1 MTMREARV
9 SKGWSQDRLG
19 VEAGGIGQNR
29 ISQIERGSAPPPKL
43 KEAEGIAKALGYPL
57 GELFSGMMKSVPD
70 LDKYPDP
77 APPPWPSSEE
87 IKARIGETE
96 SIPVPPLAKPAEKY
110 SQNIPADPVAEFY
123 KTVDQLRGKVEHCI
137 RCLDKAMQVVTRF
150 GDYVA
155 EKGGEGDAV

>member
-9 SKGWSQDRLG
+9 EKGWSQDRLG
-19 VEAGGIGQNR
+19 VEAGDIAQNR
-29 ISQIERGSAPPPKL
+29 ISQIERGAGIPPKL
-43 KEAEGIAKALGYPL
+43 KEAEGISKALGYPL
-57 GELFSGMMKSVPD
+57 GELFPLYAVHEPETSSTKGQYDKKTD
-70 LDKYPDP
+70 L
-77 APPPWPSSEE
+77 
-87 IKARIGETE
+87 
-96 SIPVPPLAKPAEKY
+96 PVPPLAKPTEKY
-110 SQNIPADPVAEFY
+110 SQNIPDDTAKDPVAEFY